1 MKYCFQCGRLTSG
14 EPLFCNFCGSSFDVK
29 LCPRLHPN
37 PRVATVCSQCGS
49 RELSSP
55 QPRVSIWWRALAFL
69 VRVVLGAL
77 LVWLSLALLVTT
89 VKQFI
94 QMPVVQ
100 AGMIVIGILLTGL
113 WFLWAM
119 LPHWIRKVIRRSLG
133 RKEDR
138 SRD

>member
-1 MKYCFQCGRLTSG
+1 MKYCFQCGRITAG

-55 QPRVSIWWRALAFL
+55 QPHVSFWWHMLAFL
-69 VRVVLGAL
+69 LRIVLGAL
-77 LVWLSLALLVTT
+77 LVWLSLVLLVPILRELLKT
-89 VKQFI
+89 
-94 QMPVVQ
+94 PVVQ
-100 AGMIVIGILLTGL
+100 AGMVLIGLLLLGL
-113 WFLWAM
+113 WFLWSM
-119 LPHWIRKVIRRSLG
+119 LPHWLQKLVRRLLS

-138 SRD
+138 HRD

>member
-1 MKYCFQCGRLTSG
+1 MKYCFQCGRITSG

-55 QPRVSIWWRALAFL
+55 QPRVSFWWSVLAYL
-69 VRVVLGAL
+69 LLIVLGSL
-77 LVWLSLALLVTT
+77 LVWLSLLLLIPILCEFL
-89 VKQFI
+89 KLHAF
-94 QMPVVQ
+94 Q
-100 AGMIVIGILLTGL
+100 AGMILIGLLLVGL

-119 LPHWIRKVIRRSLG
+119 LPHWMQELIRWLV
-133 RKEDR
+133 KERNDH
-138 SRD
+138 D